1 MILMYKSEKEFLK
14 YNPWY
19 KRWDR
24 FYREVD
30 KLSKIKGK
38 ETHVQISDEYPPR
51 GKKKGEIW
59 VYGSGDKKIVREA
72 VKRVFGSKY
81 IVKFAEIKMKGR
93 IRRR

>member
-1 MILMYKSEKEFLK
+1 
-14 YNPWY
+14 
-19 KRWDR
+19 
-24 FYREVD
+24 
-30 KLSKIKGK
+30 
-38 ETHVQISDEYPPR
+38 
-51 GKKKGEIW
+51 